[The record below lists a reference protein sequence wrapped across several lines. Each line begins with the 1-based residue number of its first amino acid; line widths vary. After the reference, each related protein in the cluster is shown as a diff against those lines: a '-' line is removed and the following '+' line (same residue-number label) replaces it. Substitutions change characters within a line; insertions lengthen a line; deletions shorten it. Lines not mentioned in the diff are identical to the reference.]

1 MTRQERIQ
9 EIKKQLPSTIKNP
22 EVIEKVAEIIMKQWG
37 V

>member
-9 EIKKQLPSTIKNP
+9 EIKKQIPNTIKNP

-37 V
+37 M